1 MLQDSLLGGSA
12 NRALEVEGIGGIG
25 VGAGV
30 SWLCSASVV
39 RVNCLYLLKL
49 YSDVV
54 SGFVPEFVFGRL
66 PPEFFAV
73 TGQKLA
79 VGKFAV

>member
-1 MLQDSLLGGSA
+1 
-12 NRALEVEGIGGIG
+12 
-25 VGAGV
+25 
-30 SWLCSASVV
+30 VV
-39 RVNCLYLLKL
+39 RVNCSYLLKL